1 MKKTSTT
8 NILAK
13 IFKKTPEKKVKKKTK
28 PKVAKKSTPP
38 KAKVVK
44 KNIPVKKTKT
54 KKVTATKIKKNLKTV
69 SKKAAP
75 EKVEIKTDNLRISKS
90 NEVKPEIKKVKKQE
104 TEKREYKVKDYVVYP
119 KHGVGQITEFKKINI
134 GGIDVETYVLKFEKD
149 KANGMVPVNKQS
161 HLRPLATIN
170 QVNKCISIL
179 KSKPKIK
186 RSMWSRRAQEY
197 EAKISSGKIYELAE
211 VVRDL
216 NKGDD
221 LMVDQSYSE
230 RQLFEKAYERILSE
244 FQIVMGVSLEDT
256 QKKLDKALKRNLE
269 GQPKTIAAPTKIKDP
284 AADPD
289 ADSVQITDTE
299 NLTSGDQLQ
308 AVERVLKRTRGI
320 ASYEIISE
328 KKLIGLLEPWLG
340 TGNVTADLPIPVM
353 IDVILNPEKRFNEK
367 GLRIELS
374 AVAPGAKLDT
384 HGRWRQNLERG
395 LQTMRILAGLILMLV
410 TIATATVIIFAT
422 RAGLGTNKETVEVL
436 HLIGAHDKFISRQ
449 FERQFLTLSLLSCI
463 IGYGAAAGIFHMLF
477 ILMTDMED
485 MQFYLLLLG
494 VPFLSILMTWL
505 IIRNFVIRTLAKAL

>member
-1 MKKTSTT
+1 MKNIKMKKTSTT

-28 PKVAKKSTPP
+28 VKVVKKSIAP

-44 KNIPVKKTKT
+44 KTKAT
-54 KKVTATKIKKNLKTV
+54 KVAITKIKKNLKTV

-75 EKVEIKTDNLRISKS
+75 AKVDIKTDNLRISKS
-90 NEVKPEIKKVKKQE
+90 NEVKPEIKKIKKQD

-269 GQPKTIAAPTKIKDP
+269 SQAKAIAAPTKIKEP
-284 AADPD
+284 AAEPD
-289 ADSVQITDTE
+289 TDSEPITDTE
-299 NLTSGDQLQ
+299 D
-308 AVERVLKRTRGI
+308 
-320 ASYEIISE
+320 
-328 KKLIGLLEPWLG
+328 
-340 TGNVTADLPIPVM
+340 
-353 IDVILNPEKRFNEK
+353 
-367 GLRIELS
+367 
-374 AVAPGAKLDT
+374 
-384 HGRWRQNLERG
+384 
-395 LQTMRILAGLILMLV
+395 
-410 TIATATVIIFAT
+410 
-422 RAGLGTNKETVEVL
+422 
-436 HLIGAHDKFISRQ
+436 
-449 FERQFLTLSLLSCI
+449 
-463 IGYGAAAGIFHMLF
+463 
-477 ILMTDMED
+477 
-485 MQFYLLLLG
+485 
-494 VPFLSILMTWL
+494 
-505 IIRNFVIRTLAKAL
+505 